1 MPKENI
7 GAAENVVFVLTN
19 VKTGKKRVFKAKNLV
34 TDAGDLHYAQEIVG
48 ETLTNAFDTLEL
60 GTAHAGAPAK
70 GDNRSVVTA
79 FVANS
84 QKGFDTGYPKR
95 NDDDTDNTGAG
106 VDVVTYRVSYGT
118 GEANSAGITEVI
130 ITNATPGASEPIQT
144 HADVTAF
151 EKTSSDTL
159 KVFINHTI
167 NGV

>member
-1 MPKENI
+1 MPKEKI
-7 GAAENVVFVLTN
+7 GAVENVIFVLTN
-19 VKTGKKRVFKAKNLV
+19 TKTGQKRVFKAKNLV
-34 TDAGDLHYAQEIVG
+34 TDAGDLHYAQEIVS
-48 ETLTNAFDTLEL
+48 EALTNAFGIMEL
-60 GTAHAGAPAK
+60 GTAHSGAPAK
-70 GDNRSVVTA
+70 GNNRSVVTA
-79 FVANS
+79 FVASS
-84 QKGFDTGYPKR
+84 QKAFDATYPKR
-95 NDDDTDNTGAG
+95 NDGDTDNPGAG